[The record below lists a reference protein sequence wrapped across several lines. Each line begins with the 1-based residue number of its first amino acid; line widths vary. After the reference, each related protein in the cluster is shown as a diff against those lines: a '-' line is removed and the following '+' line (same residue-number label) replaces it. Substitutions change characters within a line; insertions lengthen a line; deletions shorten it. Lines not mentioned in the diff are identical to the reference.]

1 MPYDEYGNFIPT
13 YDPYSMVGSDVMATD
28 PMARLEALRG
38 RLPQHRQR
46 AFEAR
51 SDKAF
56 QDIMAQPQQDRYD
69 SMGRLISEF
78 DVTPGEDDLDFF
90 PAQPA
95 QPAQPG
101 YMGQDP
107 SPGMPGPAAVN
118 IGGLRLSPE
127 QFTQM
132 YTDAEVRSVDEGLQP
147 GTAALPTHPGKDPNA
162 PDPAT
167 GKRRPLTLTQ
177 EQALGQTPGPTQEP
191 PMSFAEADK
200 RARGKAL
207 GWQMAGA
214 LGLGVAQTV
223 MDYIPTDAETQA
235 KEWKEQWAGDAP
247 EKEGERQAQEYRE
260 KVRAQVNRRLAMGRE
275 SQEDIQASMGDYD
288 AGSQQDIRDA
298 VMRAYVE
305 NEADLEKNAREIA
318 DRVADEKRGMYNSA
332 ISYISQ
338 LQSQRM
344 KNLQATLS
352 NFAPIA
358 AQFAVNKGVRALD
371 DRIAQLDPEFQE
383 MFYDLSAGATDTSQL
398 ARLYAYSERQN
409 DAARARA
416 QQNSQNQATLQNEA

>member
-147 GTAALPTHPGKDPNA
+147 GTAAVPAGPAPAPTA
-162 PDPAT
+162 QQQT
-167 GKRRPLTLTQ
+167 
-177 EQALGQTPGPTQEP
+177 LGQTPGPTQEP
-191 PMSFAEADK
+191 PMSFAEKDR
-200 RARGKAL
+200 RARGNAI
-207 GWQMAGA
+207 GWQVAGA
-214 LGLGVAQTV
+214 LGVGAAQTYL
-223 MDYIPTDAETQA
+223 DYIPTDAETQA

-260 KVRAQVNRRLAMGRE
+260 DVRAQVNRRLAMGRE

-305 NEADLEKNAREIA
+305 SEADLEKNAREIA